1 VLCRSKTFHDQ
12 ESQLPYQLPIVFI
25 TSVCTIIIS
34 IIINMASPAS
44 KARSGFG
51 GSGGGDVES
60 GDGGEQFVD
69 AHIVDNGD
77 GAAKTVKKPI
87 IAAPF
92 DCGDAVVIPETGRH
106 PPPPSYY
113 VNDPN
118 VRVIPGAAATPPEP
132 SLSGLAVASLGLG
145 CVAAGIMLM
154 SLLFG
159 VGPWIDILSPLL
171 AIIFGSVA
179 LCQIK
184 KSRRQQ
190 LEGEVVRQ
198 WRGQWQAITGIVL
211 GSIVLSLQ
219 IAFLVFV
226 AIVYTSQS

>member
-1 VLCRSKTFHDQ
+1 
-12 ESQLPYQLPIVFI
+12 
-25 TSVCTIIIS
+25 
-34 IIINMASPAS
+34 MASPAS
-44 KARSGFG
+44 KTGSGFG
-51 GSGGGDVES
+51 GGGDVEL
-60 GDGGEQFVD
+60 GGGGEQFVT
-69 AHIVDNGD
+69 AHVVHHGD
-77 GAAKTVKKPI
+77 GSQTVKRQI
-87 IAAPF
+87 IAPF
-92 DCGDAVVIPETGRH
+92 ADGDAVVIHETERH

-118 VRVIPGAAATPPEP
+118 VRVIPGATATPPEP
-132 SLSGLAVASLGLG
+132 SLSGLAVASLVLG
-145 CVAAGIMLM
+145 CVGAGIMVM
-154 SLLFG
+154 ALFR
-159 VGPWIDILSPLL
+159 VGLFIDFGLSPLL

-179 LCQIK
+179 LCRIK

-226 AIVYTSQS
+226 AIVYSSQS

>member
-1 VLCRSKTFHDQ
+1 VLRRNIAFHDQ
-12 ESQLPYQLPIVFI
+12 ESTRSFLLPIVFI
-25 TSVCTIIIS
+25 TSVLCAIIIS
-34 IIINMASPAS
+34 IIMASPAS
-44 KARSGFG
+44 KAGGGFG
-51 GSGGGDVES
+51 GGGRDVES
-60 GDGGEQFVD
+60 GNGGSEQFVD
-69 AHIVDNGD
+69 AHIVDYGD
-77 GAAKTVKKPI
+77 GAAPTVNKPI

-92 DCGDAVVIPETGRH
+92 DCGDAVVIHETERH

-118 VRVIPGAAATPPEP
+118 VRVIPGATATPPEP
-132 SLSGLAVASLGLG
+132 SLSGLAVASLVLG
-145 CVAAGIMLM
+145 CVGAGIMVM
-154 SLLFG
+154 ALFR
-159 VGPWIDILSPLL
+159 VGLFIDFGLSPLL

-179 LCQIK
+179 LCRIK

-226 AIVYTSQS
+226 AIVYSSQS